1 MPDHLHSSRP
11 GHFICAVVALLGLVI
26 IPLAITEIGGV
37 PLAPMLSFIGSIL
50 VFQSFAGPI
59 GLVLGIPPW
68 VILTAMASVGIGA
81 VIGIWA
87 ICDVFAKSWHRLD
100 ALIRKVH
107 ERTHQS
113 AGFQKYGML
122 MFFLFI
128 WVPGIGLYGCALLA
142 WLFEWRRGQHIL
154 VLMAGWM
161 IAAVIVLAASMG
173 VFLALSL

>member
-1 MPDHLHSSRP
+1 MPDLQQVSLP
-11 GHFICAVVALLGLVI
+11 ELFIRTAVSISCLVV
-26 IPLAITEIGGV
+26 IPLTFADVAGV
-37 PLAPMLSFIGSIL
+37 PLAPMLSFIGAIL
-50 VFQSFAGPI
+50 IFQPFAGPI

-68 VILTAMASVGIGA
+68 VILTAMASVGLGA

-100 ALIRKVH
+100 VLIRKVH

-142 WLFEWRRGQHIL
+142 WLFEWRNAQHIL